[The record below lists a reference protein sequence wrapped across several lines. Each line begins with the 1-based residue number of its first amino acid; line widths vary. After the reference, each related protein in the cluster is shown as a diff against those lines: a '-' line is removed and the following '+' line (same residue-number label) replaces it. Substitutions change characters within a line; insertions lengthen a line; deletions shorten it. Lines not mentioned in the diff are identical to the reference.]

1 VIVVETQKQHVGVG
15 VTRSLGVGITTTRV
29 EMVVAPNINV
39 VKRGILI
46 GFVAK
51 LGNGL
56 GGVLAIR
63 NLSQSLALLET
74 TTRVIGIFQMV
85 FINPIMTIHVNRTID
100 RLLVNSMD
108 VGRYKS
114 INVVHPRRRY

>member
-1 VIVVETQKQHVGVG
+1 MIVVETQKQHVGVG